1 MFGDIG
7 LSELFLVG
15 LVIVFLTKPE
25 DLPVVMRRFGVVY
38 AHIQTFVYGVWA
50 GWQEKL
56 GLLGGAAAP
65 EGQDEG
71 KQGRDL

>member
-7 LSELFLVG
+7 LSELFLVAV
-15 LVIVFLTKPE
+15 VIVFLTKPA
-25 DLPVVMRRFGVVY
+25 DLPVIMRRFGVVY

-56 GLLGGAAAP
+56 GLLGGA
-65 EGQDEG
+65 EGVGEQSQMDDG
-71 KQGRDL
+71 KGH